1 MDTARRSAAPW
12 LPNAIG
18 IALLVGGVLVAWV
31 RAQRG
36 NDYAV
41 IHAMAVGV
49 ATHTNVYLLNDPGA
63 VGEGVVG
70 MVYPPATAF
79 AVLPLAFMPF
89 QVGRAVWFLIMN
101 ATLVLGVRSLLRFVV
116 PRSAPHVW
124 LISAGLL
131 LFSAA
136 VRWGMMLLQGA
147 PFMLGLLCF
156 FVPAFVAGRPR
167 LTLALAILA
176 TAFKM
181 TLALP
186 FVGLLLLRRR
196 IGAAAVVVAVWL
208 ALNAL
213 GFWCMGNGAFA
224 TYRHNVAIFEALG
237 VPGNING
244 PDPWLGVSLPRLDWV
259 FLFYGVTGNL
269 PLARLGNVACSAL
282 VALWLLRE
290 GLRVRAPLSLST
302 TTLFLTP
309 LVCLGSL
316 CVYHHQYDI
325 ALFFVPVLLTY
336 FGSLELRKPTWALAL
351 GLPLALI
358 VALLPIG
365 AVQHVIEITLGS
377 HWVGLLK
384 LSFPVAITLALAGSL
399 ALLRQHLA
407 ELGRASAMSSLAR

>member
-1 MDTARRSAAPW
+1 MDTARRSAASRV
-12 LPNAIG
+12 LNAIG
-18 IALLVGGVLVAWV
+18 IVLLVSGVSAGWI

-89 QVGRAVWFLIMN
+89 QVGRALWFLIMN
-101 ATLVLGVRSLLRFVV
+101 ATLVLGVRSLVRFVV
-116 PRSAPHVW
+116 PKSQPHVW
-124 LISAGLL
+124 LITAGLL

-156 FVPAFVAGRPR
+156 FVPAFVARRTR
-167 LTLALAILA
+167 LTLVLAVLA

-196 IGAAAVVVAVWL
+196 IAAAAVVGAVWL

-213 GFWCMGNGAFA
+213 GFWCMGGGALA

-269 PLARLGNVACSAL
+269 PLARLANLACSTL

-290 GLRVRAPLSLST
+290 GLRVRGPLELST
-302 TTLFLTP
+302 AALFLTP

-316 CVYHHQYDI
+316 CVYHHQYDV

-336 FGSLELRKPTWALAL
+336 FGPASLRKPSWALAL

-365 AVQHVIEITLGS
+365 AVQHVIEVTLGS

-384 LSFPVAITLALAGSL
+384 LTFPVALTLALAGSL
-399 ALLRQHLA
+399 VLLRRHLA
-407 ELGRASAMSSLAR
+407 ELGRAGETSSIAQ